1 MPDER
6 RRLGSRGEL
15 LAAASYVVRGHRIL
29 GRGVHTPLAEVDLVC
44 RRGRRLVVV
53 EVKRRRHAPKGVP
66 WVSAE
71 QTERLYAAAAWLRR
85 RERWAESVRVELVTI
100 EGWRLRHR
108 GAL

>member
-53 EVKRRRHAPKGVP
+53 EVKRRRQAPKRF
-66 WVSAE
+66 
-71 QTERLYAAAAWLRR
+71 RL
-85 RERWAESVRVELVTI
+85 
-100 EGWRLRHR
+100 
-108 GAL
+108 